1 MSKELVREIPFG
13 GATARITVR
22 GSKRDEVID
31 GFVLKEQKFNLF
43 TDIDIIKDGIR
54 VTTDSK
60 ASEKRYEENEHY
72 YNRNKLNKEDT
83 FSIVGKAM
91 TLGTETAL
99 EINKAVREMRDEICL
114 FFCEKTDAER
124 EVIRLANKA
133 IEKRSLAKDIVKRAE
148 QEGIDNLLT
157 VKELQKWVK
166 NYNDVVNE
174 GGDGYIPTR
183 VSKEQYEEAI
193 KYLGGN

>member
-13 GATARITVR
+13 GAIARITVS

-31 GFVLKEQKFNLF
+31 GYILKEQKFNLF
-43 TDIDIIKDGIR
+43 TDVDIIKDGKR

-60 ASEKRYEENEHY
+60 ASEKRYEEDEYY
-72 YNRNKLNKEDT
+72 YNRNNLNKEDT
-83 FSIVGKAM
+83 FSVVGKAM
-91 TLGTETAL
+91 TLGTETAI

-114 FFCEKTDAER
+114 FFGEKTDAER
-124 EVIRLANKA
+124 EVIRLANKD

-157 VKELQKWVK
+157 GKELQKWVK
-166 NYNDVVNE
+166 NYNNIVNE

-183 VSKEQYEEAI
+183 VSKEQYEEAV
-193 KYLGGN
+193 KYLEEK